1 MSVPAPPQSPPL
13 LAERQRTGRAAAIGL
28 LLLATVTLL
37 GPLFSWRAEIELVR
51 TEMSQRLWDQ
61 ARLEAA
67 ALAWHL
73 ALLEAEL
80 QRVVEVA
87 ALDPTEGLSEQE
99 VALLEVALGG
109 SPLFEGGVVVL
120 DASGTSQ
127 WTDAARPLLLPH
139 PPEARPWFQRMRD
152 AQAPESSVEH
162 LTGHGEGRLAVV
174 VPLVREG
181 QLRGALVGAMRRDL
195 PGSQGLNGRV
205 ILFDREGRPLW
216 SVIAEGARDDELSQL
231 EHVEGLL
238 ARLQQPGGISIA
250 GRPLLAA
257 ITPVTDHSLQL
268 AIVVDEAHALKELR
282 TRFLVQLAFHSL
294 VLLAALGV
302 FALLLRRAYRA
313 LLEAEQRLRHQETV
327 AALGAAS
334 QLIAHEVKNALNG
347 IQAALSALRGSPAAQ
362 ELPVTAMRAQV
373 VRLGNLAR
381 SLLSFGAPRAASWR
395 RVLALHLV
403 VEEALQSVRL
413 LPETSDVALEVDLT
427 PDVYVHADPALLES
441 AIDNLIR
448 NAVEAAAVA
457 RDTGMREAP
466 WVRVSLSASAGVA
479 RLTVEDDAGGVD
491 PQLEPRLW
499 EPFATARAK
508 GIGLGL
514 PLARKAVEDH
524 GGTLTFF
531 RTTQGSRF
539 EMTLPTTPGGGVET
553 S

>member
-1 MSVPAPPQSPPL
+1 MNQAPLPQSPPL

-51 TEMSQRLWDQ
+51 TEMSQRLWQQ
-61 ARLEAA
+61 ARLESS

-80 QRVVEVA
+80 RRVAEVA
-87 ALDPTEGLSEQE
+87 RLDPLEGLSEQE

-120 DASGTSQ
+120 DASGTSL
-127 WTDAARPLLLPH
+127 WTDPARPLSLPE
-139 PPEARPWFQRMRD
+139 PLTTRPWFQRMQQ
-152 AQAPESSVEH
+152 AQPPSASVEH
-162 LTGHGEGRLAVV
+162 LANGDEGRLAVV
-174 VPLVREG
+174 VPVVREG
-181 QLRGALVGAMRRDL
+181 ALRGALVGAMRRDL

-205 ILFDREGRPLW
+205 ILFDRDGEPLW
-216 SVIAEGARDDELSQL
+216 SVSAEGAQDDELAHL
-231 EHVEGLL
+231 ERAEGLF
-238 ARLQQPGGISIA
+238 AALQQPDGASVR
-250 GRPLLAA
+250 GRSLLAA
-257 ITPVTDHSLQL
+257 ITPVADHGLQL
-268 AIVVDEAHALKELR
+268 ALVVDEGRALEDLR

-302 FALLLRRAYRA
+302 FALFLRRAYRA
-313 LLEAEQRLRHQETV
+313 LLAAEQRLRHQETV

-362 ELPVTAMRAQV
+362 ALPVTAMRAQV
-373 VRLGNLAR
+373 VRLSNLAR

-395 RVLALHLV
+395 RILELHLV

-413 LPETSDVALEVDLT
+413 LPESSDVALEIDLQQ
-427 PDVYVHADPALLES
+427 DVHVHADPALLES

-457 RDTGMREAP
+457 RDTGMRESP
-466 WVRVSLSASAGVA
+466 WVRVTLRATGGRA
-479 RLTVEDDAGGVD
+479 LITVEDDAGGVD

-524 GGTLTFF
+524 GGTLEFI
-531 RTTQGSRF
+531 RTPMGSRF
-539 EMTLPTTPGGGVET
+539 ALELPTTSAGGGET
-553 S
+553 P